1 MDMEKDQYKEL
12 FERSANAILVMTGDK
27 FIDCNAATL
36 KALGYSDKQALLN
49 KHPSDLSPL
58 KQPDGRLSYEKA
70 NELLAVAYKKG
81 SLRFEWDH
89 KKADGTIFPVE
100 VLLTV
105 IPNGSKKTLYAVW
118 RDISDKKR
126 SEQVLNSII
135 NAIADPIYVK
145 DETQKYIALNDALLN
160 LVGLSKEDMMNK
172 SIHDI
177 FSYKKAKKIR
187 DKDAIVFDSGIE
199 YINKDTITDAK
210 GHKRIV
216 STKKAVFTNEENEK
230 ILVGIIRDITEQV
243 ESLAEKEKLI
253 HQLHQAQKMEAIG
266 TLAGGIAH
274 DFNNILSGIFGYA
287 QLAKNHI
294 NDPET
299 ATAYVNEIINGA
311 TKAAELVQQILTF
324 SRKSKQEKKP
334 LRIYIV
340 VKEAIKLLRASIPTT
355 IDIMENIH
363 SRAKVM
369 ADPGKIHQVVMNLCT
384 NAYQAMRDT
393 GGTLS
398 VGLTEIKIKNRGSIP
413 RLKLMPGNYVRL
425 EVKDTGQ
432 GMTRETINKIFEP
445 YFTTKAA
452 NKGTGIGLAV
462 VKGIVEEHKGHIEVD
477 SRKGK
482 GASFKVFFPI
492 IQEKTVVETT
502 KPERTILY
510 QGAENI
516 LLVDDDKSIL
526 NTTRKL
532 LEYHGYRVSSFSNV
546 MAAFQ
551 EFEKDPLKFDLIIS
565 DVTMPGM
572 TGDVFSE
579 KVLELRPGTP
589 IILCS
594 GFNENI
600 SEKELQHIGIRK
612 FLQKPIISHELVSE
626 IQHILSGTNESGTNE
641 SGRNNPLGCLPR
653 GEDPIITNQYS
664 ED

>member
-1 MDMEKDQYKEL
+1 MEKDQYKEL
-12 FERSANAILVMTGDK
+12 FDRSANAILVVIDDK
-27 FIDCNAATL
+27 FVDCNAATL
-36 KALGYSDKQALLN
+36 KMLGYSDKQALLN

-70 NELLAVAYKKG
+70 NELLDIAYKKG

-105 IPNGSKKTLYAVW
+105 VPSGSKKTLYVVL

-145 DETQKYIALNDALLN
+145 DETQRYIALNDALSN
-160 LVGLSKEDMMNK
+160 LIGLSKEDMMNK

-177 FSYKKAKKIR
+177 FSYKKAKKIQ
-187 DKDAIVFDSGIE
+187 DNDATVFDSGIE
-199 YINKDTITDAK
+199 QINKDTITDAN
-210 GHKRIV
+210 GHKRII
-216 STKKAVFTNEENEK
+216 STKKAVFTNEENKK
-230 ILVGIIRDITEQV
+230 ILVGIIRDITGQV
-243 ESLAEKEKLI
+243 ESHAEKEKLI
-253 HQLHQAQKMEAIG
+253 NQLHQAQKMEAMG
-266 TLAGGIAH
+266 TLASGIAH

-324 SRKSKQEKKP
+324 TRKSKQEKKP

-340 VKEAIKLLRASIPTT
+340 VKEAVKLLRASIPTT

-393 GGTLS
+393 GGTLLI
-398 VGLTEIKIKNRGSIP
+398 GLTEIKIKNRGSIS
-413 RLKLMPGNYVRL
+413 RLNLMPGNYIRL

-432 GMTRETINKIFEP
+432 GMTRKTMNKIFEP

-462 VKGIVEEHKGHIEVD
+462 VKGIVDEHKGYIEVD

-510 QGAENI
+510 RGSERI
-516 LLVDDDKSIL
+516 LLVDDDKNIL
-526 NTTRKL
+526 DTTIKL
-532 LEYHGYRVSSFSNV
+532 LEYHGYRVSSFLNV
-546 MAAFQ
+546 KEAFQ
-551 EFEKDPLKFDLIIS
+551 EFENDPLKFDLIIS

-600 SEKELQHIGIRK
+600 SEKELQDIGVRK

-626 IQHILSGTNESGTNE
+626 IQHILSGTNKP
-641 SGRNNPLGCLPR
+641 GRNNPLGCLPR

-664 ED
+664 GD

>member
-12 FERSANAILVMTGDK
+12 FDRSANAISVVIDDK
-27 FIDCNAATL
+27 FVDCNAANL
-36 KALGYSDKQALLN
+36 KMLGYSHKQELLN
-49 KHPSDLSPL
+49 KHPSDLSPE

-70 NELLAVAYKKG
+70 NELLEVAYKKG
-81 SLRFEWDH
+81 SLRFEWNL

-105 IPNGSKKTLYAVW
+105 IPNKSKKTLYAVW
-118 RDISDKKR
+118 RDI
-126 SEQVLNSII
+126 
-135 NAIADPIYVK
+135 
-145 DETQKYIALNDALLN
+145 T
-160 LVGLSKEDMMNK
+160 G
-172 SIHDI
+172 
-177 FSYKKAKKIR
+177 
-187 DKDAIVFDSGIE
+187 
-199 YINKDTITDAK
+199 
-210 GHKRIV
+210 
-216 STKKAVFTNEENEK
+216 
-230 ILVGIIRDITEQV
+230 QV
-243 ESLAEKEKLI
+243 ESHAEKEKLI
-253 HQLHQAQKMEAIG
+253 NQLHQAQKMEAIG
-266 TLAGGIAH
+266 TLSGGIAH

-294 NDPET
+294 NDPKT

-324 SRKSKQEKKP
+324 TRKSTQEKKP

-340 VKEAIKLLRASIPTT
+340 VKEAVKLLRASIPTT

-369 ADPGKIHQVVMNLCT
+369 ADSGKIHQVVMNLCT

-413 RLKLMPGNYVRL
+413 RLNVMPGNYIRL

-432 GMTRETINKIFEP
+432 GMTRETMSKIFEP

-462 VKGIVEEHKGHIEVD
+462 VKGIVDEFKGYIEVD

-492 IQEKTVVETT
+492 IQEKTGVETT

-510 QGAENI
+510 QGSERI
-516 LLVDDDKSIL
+516 LLVDDDKNIL
-526 NTTRKL
+526 NTNRKL
-532 LEYHGYRVSSFSNV
+532 LEYHGYRVSSFLNV

-551 EFEKDPLKFDLIIS
+551 EFEKDPLKFDLIVS

-572 TGDVFSE
+572 TGDVFSK
-579 KVLELRPGTP
+579 KVLALRPGTP

-600 SEKELQHIGIRK
+600 SEKKLQDIGVRK
-612 FLQKPIISHELVSE
+612 FLHKPIIKHELVSE
-626 IQHILSGTNESGTNE
+626 IQHILSGTNESG
-641 SGRNNPLGCLPR
+641 RNNPLGYLPR
-653 GEDPIITNQYS
+653 VEDPIITN
-664 ED
+664 